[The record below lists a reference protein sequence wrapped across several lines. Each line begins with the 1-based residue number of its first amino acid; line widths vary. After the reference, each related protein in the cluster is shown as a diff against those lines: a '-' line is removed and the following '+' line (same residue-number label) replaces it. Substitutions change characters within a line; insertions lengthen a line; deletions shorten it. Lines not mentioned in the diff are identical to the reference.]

1 MQTYVV
7 HHSGS
12 LAERDGKAK
21 DLPTGKI
28 MVLNMSVVQLFL
40 QSWHQLFD
48 FRSSPDL
55 TDTTHFEESTVD
67 YPWDSIGRDCE
78 FLCYKIPFL
87 PHPQQYRL
95 VPIFA
100 STSPNRRLLCTLSS
114 SHWKTRITVHTLPK
128 RKTLELY
135 CIVFFCNHTP
145 SNA

>member
-78 FLCYKIPFL
+78 FLWLQNTFFTTPTTIPFSADL
-87 PHPQQYRL
+87 CFHVTQPETLVHFVVFSLEDTDHGPHAP
-95 VPIFA
+95 
-100 STSPNRRLLCTLSS
+100 
-114 SHWKTRITVHTLPK
+114 
-128 RKTLELY
+128 
-135 CIVFFCNHTP
+135 
-145 SNA
+145 